1 MKVNYFIFFL
11 MAYLALSCDFLKEK
25 LQEDLRSQLDTV
37 IDYHQVD
44 ALPAFPFCKD
54 LLDTEEQNNCFR
66 NRLHLQLSEN
76 LSTHTFAVS
85 NTLFET
91 VRVRLRI
98 DSSGTSELLS
108 IASSERVKKELPLL
122 DSLLRK
128 SIANLPVVF
137 PAIKRGI
144 PVATVHEIPI
154 ILHLD

>member
-11 MAYLALSCDFLKEK
+11 MVFLSVSCDFLKEK

-37 IDYHQVD
+37 IDYHHVD
-44 ALPAFPFCKD
+44 ALPAFPLCKD
-54 LLDTEEQNNCFR
+54 LLDAEEQNNCFR
-66 NRLHLQLSEN
+66 NRLYQELSEN
-76 LSTHTFAVS
+76 LRTHTFAVS
-85 NTLFET
+85 DTLSET

-98 DSSGTSELLS
+98 DSSGTSKLLS
-108 IASSERVKKELPLL
+108 IASSERVKKELPVL
-122 DSLLRK
+122 DSLLRQ

-154 ILHLD
+154 LLHLD